1 MIVFNRVS
9 FFSLILILTISLP
22 VTTQAQKS
30 MDDDPPT
37 LIKHLRNELQQEDPK
52 RQEAALMDVIA
63 LANCTESCTVNLHSI
78 QDKPLNIEGE
88 TGKGAV
94 VDLTALRSD
103 LLNTY
108 RKSPTES
115 HRLMAL
121 SALIRVGDDKTLEK
135 LLRKRPF
142 QSDKVRRATE
152 MGLAQFYLEKY
163 PELMEEARH
172 TGQLT
177 IRDVRRAK
185 ALRVKAEKKV
195 AAQTNP

>member
-1 MIVFNRVS
+1 MIAVHRVS
-9 FFSLILILTISLP
+9 LFALTLTLIIGLSVP
-22 VTTQAQKS
+22 TQAQRS
-30 MDDDPPT
+30 TDDDPPT
-37 LIKHLRNELQQEDPK
+37 LLKHLRNELQQEDLM
-52 RQEAALMDVIA
+52 RREAALMDIIA
-63 LANCTESCTVNLHSI
+63 LANCEESCTVSLHSI

-108 RKSPTES
+108 RKSPADA

-121 SALIRVGDDKTLEK
+121 SALLRIGDDKTLEK
-135 LLRKRPF
+135 LLQKRPF
-142 QSDKVRRATE
+142 QSDKVRRVTE

-163 PELMEEARH
+163 PELMEQATH
-172 TGQLT
+172 TGQLS
-177 IRDVRRAK
+177 IRDVKRAK

-195 AAQTNP
+195 AVQSNR

>member
-1 MIVFNRVS
+1 MIAVHRVS
-9 FFSLILILTISLP
+9 LFALTLTLIIGLSVP
-22 VTTQAQKS
+22 TQAQRS
-30 MDDDPPT
+30 TDDDPPT
-37 LIKHLRNELQQEDPK
+37 LLKHLRNELQQEDLM
-52 RQEAALMDVIA
+52 RREAALMDISA
-63 LANCTESCTVNLHSI
+63 LANCEESCTVSLHSI

-108 RKSPTES
+108 RKSPADA

-121 SALIRVGDDKTLEK
+121 SALLRIGDDKTLEK
-135 LLRKRPF
+135 LLQKRPF
-142 QSDKVRRATE
+142 QSDKVRRVTE

-163 PELMEEARH
+163 PELMEQATH
-172 TGQLT
+172 TGQLS
-177 IRDVRRAK
+177 IRDVKRAK

-195 AAQTNP
+195 AVQSNR